1 MSVVKDFHELKK
13 YNIQELTMVPASS
26 EEDNRVLSAQNVN
39 KDPISE
45 TSSCPKD

>member
-13 YNIQELTMVPASS
+13 YNIQELTMAPAPS

>member
-13 YNIQELTMVPASS
+13 YNIQELTMTPPEQDKGSSVQNASK
-26 EEDNRVLSAQNVN
+26 E
-39 KDPISE
+39 PISD